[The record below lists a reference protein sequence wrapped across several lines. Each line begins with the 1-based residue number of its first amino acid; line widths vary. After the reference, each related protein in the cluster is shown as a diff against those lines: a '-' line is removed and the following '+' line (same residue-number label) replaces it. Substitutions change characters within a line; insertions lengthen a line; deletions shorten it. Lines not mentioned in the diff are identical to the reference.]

1 MIYLKDSHIDLG
13 KQISIVI
20 SFVSLLFFSQGVIAQ
35 EPPPRPI
42 VVTPTSQELSFGT
55 FTYAVITGAVTVS
68 PVGGRS
74 ASGAG
79 VVLLNI
85 GTPTAAL
92 FNVVANAGTVITI
105 TFGADA
111 ILHGSSGGTMT
122 LRIDTSDPE
131 SPFTTINDYPDPTL
145 LYIGGTLTVGDST
158 TSLPGTYTGSFDVT
172 LNQD

>member
-1 MIYLKDSHIDLG
+1 MILLKNSYFHLEKRIF
-13 KQISIVI
+13 IVVTV
-20 SFVSLLFFSQGVIAQ
+20 VSLLFLSREVFAQ
-35 EPPPRPI
+35 EDPPRPVEI
-42 VVTPTSQELSFGT
+42 TPTTQELSFGS
-55 FTYAVITGAVTVS
+55 FTYAVSTGTVTVS